1 MHGRSSLQCLFLAS
15 VLAAWIAPSW
25 AASADETSE
34 IEETQRWVPS
44 VGIIWGIFGQDSEA
58 SSVTSSLTGSN
69 PPAPARPATSGSQVM
84 LAPFAGGSFEL
95 MSPRLHESG
104 GRPRLFAH
112 VDGTAAMGFSYDI
125 AKEGEPGTLIPPSF
139 PVPEAEVA
147 GQGSKTEAQA
157 ESAILTGGA
166 GVAFAVALGD
176 WRFRIKPSVEY
187 MREEIEVKGTIS
199 RAVTRPPI
207 PPPPGASTDF
217 RLIDFAGSKTKTF
230 HGIGPGLEIELDA
243 ARIENFAI
251 TVFLSGQ
258 AYALLGGRDV
268 DFSDSH
274 TDAIGTETASW
285 HFRRDRWLYR
295 SSMGIRFRWLPDWAD

>member
-1 MHGRSSLQCLFLAS
+1 MHGGSSLQCLFLAS

-25 AASADETSE
+25 AASADDASA
-34 IEETQRWVPS
+34 IEETERWVPS
-44 VGIIWGIFGQDSEA
+44 IGIIWGIFGQDSEA
-58 SSVTSSLTGSN
+58 SSVTSTLTGSN
-69 PPAPARPATSGSQVM
+69 PPEPVRPATSGSQVL
-84 LAPFAGGSFEL
+84 LAPFAGGTFEL
-95 MSPRLHESG
+95 MSPRLFESG

-125 AKEGEPGTLIPPSF
+125 AKEGDPGTLIPPSF

-147 GQGSKTEAQA
+147 GQGSKTEAQV

-176 WRFRIKPSVEY
+176 WKFRIKPSVEY
-187 MREEIEVKGTIS
+187 MREEIEVKGTIG
-199 RAVTRPPI
+199 RAVTLPPI
-207 PPPPGASTDF
+207 PPPPGATTNF
-217 RLIDFAGSKTKTF
+217 RFIELAGSKTKTF

-258 AYALLGGRDV
+258 AYALLGDRDV
-268 DFSDSH
+268 NFSDSH

-295 SSMGIRFRWLPDWAD
+295 SAMGIRFRWLPD